1 MSNIIPF
8 QFNDNSI
15 RVNMHADGEPWFNAG
30 DVCKALGF
38 WNPRQAIESHVDKD
52 DVQKLD
58 TLTLGGKQSVN
69 HINESGLYSLI
80 FGSTKESAKTFK
92 RWVTKEVLPSIRKT
106 GSFGQTQKHTPTRL
120 PDKVRA
126 IIEIGKFMK
135 GLKGINPSVLHAAT
149 LETIR
154 INTEIDTVPIA
165 KAIPNEELENIAN
178 LNATEVGK
186 RVDLKG
192 RGVNL
197 LLSQLGLIYR
207 DDHRDWRLTEAGTA
221 FGEIKPFHKNCHT
234 GYEIRWKESVID
246 VLLNHLTKTCD
257 SKVTPT

>member
-15 RVNMHADGEPWFNAG
+15 RVNMDDGEPWFNAN
-30 DVCKALGF
+30 DVCCVLGYVNSHKAL
-38 WNPRQAIESHVDKD
+38 SDHVDRD
-52 DVQKLD
+52 DLTKRD
-58 TLTLGGKQSVN
+58 TIDSLGRIQQSN
-69 HINESGLYSLI
+69 HINESGMYSLI

-106 GSFGQTQKHTPTRL
+106 GSFGKSTKNSTTRL

-221 FGEIKPFHKNCHT
+221 FGEMKPFHKNGHT

-257 SKVTPT
+257 SKVTPL